1 MAELRITDLTIEYA
15 RGDYV
20 IRPIDKLSVAAPDGQ
35 LVILLGPS
43 GSGKTTLLSCLAALL
58 RPAGG
63 QIELGGVEVT
73 ALQGHALGEYRRY
86 GVGIVFQAF
95 NLIASLT
102 ARENVAAPLRLA
114 GVGRR
119 DAHQRAEELL
129 ERVGL
134 AQRVHHRPGEMSGGQ
149 QQRVAIARA
158 LVHDPPLIVAD
169 EPTAHLDYVA
179 VEEVLTLIRDLAAP
193 GRLVVVATHDA
204 RFTPLADR
212 VIDLAPSRPER
223 EPAIRRVELH
233 DGQVLFEQG
242 DAPDLVYVIEEGG
255 LEVYRHRPDGTETVL
270 GRFGPGQYVGEI
282 GPLLGLPR
290 SASVRGLGE
299 TRLTGY
305 GPREFRAWSGRDD
318 AKAPAVEEPAP
329 T

>member
-35 LVILLGPS
+35 LIILLGPS

-58 RPAGG
+58 RPAAGR
-63 QIELGGVEVT
+63 IELGETDVT
-73 ALQGHALGEYRRY
+73 ALHGQALGHYRRH

-114 GVGRR
+114 GVSRR
-119 DAHQRAEELL
+119 EAHRKAEELL

-134 AQRVHHRPGEMSGGQ
+134 AQRLQHRPGEMSGGQ

-179 VEEVLTLIRDLAAP
+179 VEEVLTLIRDLATP

-223 EPAIRRVELH
+223 EPAIRRIELH
-233 DGQVLFEQG
+233 DAQVLFEQG
-242 DAPDLVYVIEEGG
+242 DAPDLVYVVEEGG
-255 LEVYRHRPDGTETVL
+255 LEVYRHRPDGTETIL
-270 GRFGPGQYVGEI
+270 ARIGPGQYVGEI

-290 SASVRGLGE
+290 SASVRALGE

-318 AKAPAVEEPAP
+318 VAAPDLAP
-329 T
+329 TA

>member
-1 MAELRITDLTIEYA
+1 MSTAMTIEDLTIQYT

-20 IRPIDKLSVAAPDGQ
+20 VRPIDGMYAAAGDGE

-43 GSGKTTLLSCLAALL
+43 GSGKTTLLSCLSGLL

-63 QIELGGVEVT
+63 KITVRGTEVT
-73 ALQGHALGEYRRY
+73 ALSGERLQHYRRHSV
-86 GVGIVFQAF
+86 GVIFQAF
-95 NLIASLT
+95 NLIPSLN

-119 DAHQRAEELL
+119 PANQRADRLL
-129 ERVGL
+129 AEVGL
-134 AQRVHHRPGEMSGGQ
+134 DERAGHRPAEMSGGQ

-158 LVHDPPLIVAD
+158 LVHDPPMIVAD

-179 VEEVLTLIRDLAAP
+179 VEEILMLIRGLASP

-212 VIDLAPSRPER
+212 VIDLS
-223 EPAIRRVELH
+223 PARAAGAAEKRTVELVA
-233 DGQVLFEQG
+233 GEVLFEQG
-242 DAPDLVYVIEEGG
+242 DPSDLVYLVDSGSV
-255 LEVYRHRPDGTETVL
+255 EVFRVDPTGAETVL
-270 GRFGPGQYVGEI
+270 ATIPAGGYFGEI

-290 SASVRGLGE
+290 SASVRAAE
-299 TRLTGY
+299 PTRLTGMGSRGFRRWSNRT
-305 GPREFRAWSGRDD
+305 GPQ
-318 AKAPAVEEPAP
+318 APAPA
-329 T
+329 